1 LRLFNSSAGEREAAG
16 WKLLDT
22 TVKPLS
28 RSEWRWI
35 LHWSA
40 SQKASKGIVFILIS
54 AASFF

>member
-1 LRLFNSSAGEREAAG
+1 VGEREAAG
-16 WKLLDT
+16 WDLLDT

-40 SQKASKGIVFILIS
+40 SQKANKGIVSILMS
-54 AASFF
+54 AASLF

>member
-1 LRLFNSSAGEREAAG
+1 VSEREAAG
-16 WKLLDT
+16 WNLLDT

-40 SQKASKGIVFILIS
+40 SQEASKGIVFSLIS
-54 AASFF
+54 AASFFKV